1 MPVPNTFA
9 SATSAIPLANL
20 DTNFATPI
28 TLGNTAVQLGNTIT
42 TINNVTITGSTLTT
56 ANVASGNVA
65 NSITLGTTAGD
76 NASAGY
82 VGEYVSSQVLFAS
95 AVSLTT
101 STYANITS
109 ISLTAGDWDVGG
121 IVYFSGGTT
130 TVVNQLIGSI
140 GTTSANLGSSGSYW
154 IEGFASGGT
163 TVFNTQDFGQT
174 VPTTRFSLSSTT
186 TIYLVGLATF
196 TVSTAKTYG
205 LIRARRMR

>member
-20 DTNFATPI
+20 DANFATPI

-82 VGEYVSSQVLFAS
+82 VGEVIS
-95 AVSLTT
+95 SLTT
-101 STYANITS
+101 GGGTPTSGTIINVTS
-109 ISLTAGDWDVGG
+109 ISLTAGDWDVYGG
-121 IVYFSGGTT
+121 VGFNIAGGSVVSQVQASLSTTSATISLYTSGSCTLFNGTIGTGTAFSSPVPSIRVNVSTTT
-130 TVVNQLIGSI
+130 TVYLCANNSFT
-140 GTTSANLGSSGSYW
+140 GTA
-154 IEGFASGGT
+154 
-163 TVFNTQDFGQT
+163 
-174 VPTTRFSLSSTT
+174 T
-186 TIYLVGLATF
+186 TIGGNIY
-196 TVSTAKTYG
+196 
-205 LIRARRMR
+205 ARRRR